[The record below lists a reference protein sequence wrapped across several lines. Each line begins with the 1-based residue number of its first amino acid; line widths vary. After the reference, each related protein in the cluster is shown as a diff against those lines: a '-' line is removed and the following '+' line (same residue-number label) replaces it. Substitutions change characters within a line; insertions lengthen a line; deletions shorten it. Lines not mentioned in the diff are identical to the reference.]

1 MLAIIIIPA
10 FTLWG
15 FGSSS
20 RSRQDSEP
28 AGKIFGKTVSVSE
41 FNKSLSA
48 TKTAAIM
55 QFGDEFPK
63 VEKYLDLKSQAWERL
78 MLLEV
83 AKRRKLNV
91 NDQEVVDAI
100 QKAPYFQKN
109 SVFDNKTY
117 AMILRYV
124 FRLQPRTFE
133 EQLRQNLI
141 LSKLYDQVTADVKV
155 EDSRIRQE
163 WVDKNQELSI
173 DYIAALFADFAKKIK
188 PADKDIAAYYDK
200 NKETFQEPANLNL
213 EYLSTGSEKESGKIT
228 QLIGSK
234 YDLEKI
240 SKELNLPKNSTPA
253 NVAENQAPTKTETKT
268 TSTSTPTETK
278 PAVASFGNGTHIVGT
293 DIKAGTYRSSGKST
307 CYWARQKGFGGQL
320 DDIIANGNNSP
331 EIVTIAVSDAAFQTS
346 GCGQWVA
353 VENTYPA
360 TPATS
365 FSNGTFEVGK
375 HIAAGTYRADGSPD
389 SLCYWARLSNF
400 SHAGISGVI
409 TNGNLPTVISISA
422 SDKGFTTFGC
432 GNWTKIQ

>member
-1 MLAIIIIPA
+1 MENLFLLLFFVSFIALIVGLIKPTA
-10 FTLWG
+10 F
-15 FGSSS
+15 SSFMKGEIT
-20 RSRQDSEP
+20 RKKI
-28 AGKIFGKTVSVSE
+28 AMIFGIATVAFFILFGITTDTSTNNQVAQQP
-41 FNKSLSA
+41 A
-48 TKTAAIM
+48 TENT
-55 QFGDEFPK
+55 Q
-63 VEKYLDLKSQAWERL
+63 
-78 MLLEV
+78 V
-83 AKRRKLNV
+83 ATGN
-91 NDQEVVDAI
+91 E
-100 QKAPYFQKN
+100 
-109 SVFDNKTY
+109 
-117 AMILRYV
+117 
-124 FRLQPRTFE
+124 
-133 EQLRQNLI
+133 
-141 LSKLYDQVTADVKV
+141 
-155 EDSRIRQE
+155 
-163 WVDKNQELSI
+163 NQ
-173 DYIAALFADFAKKIK
+173 
-188 PADKDIAAYYDK
+188 
-200 NKETFQEPANLNL
+200 
-213 EYLSTGSEKESGKIT
+213 
-228 QLIGSK
+228 
-234 YDLEKI
+234 
-240 SKELNLPKNSTPA
+240 NSTPA

-320 DDIIANGNNSP
+320 DDIIANGNNSS